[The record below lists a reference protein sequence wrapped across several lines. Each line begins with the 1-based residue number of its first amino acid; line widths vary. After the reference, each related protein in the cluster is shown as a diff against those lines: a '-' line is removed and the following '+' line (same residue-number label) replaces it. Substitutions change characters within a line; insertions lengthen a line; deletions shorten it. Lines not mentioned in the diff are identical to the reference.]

1 MKLRES
7 FWKIRDYFFKK
18 KSKIDSKVVEQSDE
32 LMNIEK
38 QIQQETQKITIYNDG
53 RSTTKIIKFWLIG
66 LLIVALGYFWYNV
79 LNLLFLIISAYIF
92 SIIVESLVSFFER
105 KKIKRS
111 ISLFLSYLIFVI
123 VLLGF
128 VIIIIPFI
136 FNQVSEFLSM
146 WLGYVSSMQ
155 TEVASKGI
163 TTIIND
169 SKFLSDGIK
178 EYIVD
183 YIANNDV
190 AAQLQVSLQ
199 KNLSDIVATGQTYIS
214 RIWSWF
220 IWFISG
226 FATFFA
232 QFLLFFTL
240 SILFSVDKKNVTNF
254 LSSFWWKDKY
264 KVNKLKIEKVY
275 KNLAVW
281 LKARLLLSLYI
292 AITVWITLV
301 IMWWCGIEIPN
312 KLWIAVIAWL
322 LDIIPYIW
330 PIFTW
335 ILLFAV
341 AILYNSFFIAVL
353 IVLILY
359 VFNIVQENV
368 LTPVLMKKTL
378 GISPVLILISM
389 MLGWVIMWFMGV
401 LLSVPIAVIL
411 VIFFW
416 HIDVEMND
424 ASEVLGELKDK
435 ANEIKIEKVTINK
448 AENPKTEKVKV
459 KSSKLKNI

>member
-1 MKLRES
+1 MKLHES
-7 FWKIRDYFFKK
+7 LWKIKDYFSKK
-18 KSKIDSKVVEQSDE
+18 RSKIDDKVVAQSNE
-32 LMNIEK
+32 LVDIEK
-38 QIQQETQKITIYNDG
+38 QIQQESQKITIYNDG
-53 RSTTKIIKFWLIG
+53 RSTSKIIKFWLIW
-66 LLIVALGYFWYNV
+66 LLVVALWYFWYNV

-92 SIIVESLVSFFER
+92 SIIVESLVAFFER
-105 KKIKRS
+105 KKLKRS
-111 ISLFLSYLIFVI
+111 VALFLSYLIFVV
-123 VLLGF
+123 VLLWF

-146 WLGYVSSMQ
+146 WLSYVSSLQ
-155 TEVASKGI
+155 AEVSSKWI
-163 TTIIND
+163 TAIIND
-169 SKFLSDGIK
+169 SRFLSDGIK

-190 AAQLQVSLQ
+190 ASQLQTSLQ

-254 LSSFWWKDKY
+254 LSGLGWKDKT

-292 AITVWITLV
+292 SITVWITLV
-301 IMWWCGIEIPN
+301 IMWWCGVEIPN

-335 ILLFAV
+335 ILLFVV
-341 AILYNSFFIAVL
+341 AILYNSFLVAIL
-353 IVLILY
+353 IVVILY
-359 VFNIVQENV
+359 VFNLIQENV
-368 LTPVLMKKTL
+368 LTPVLMKKAL
-378 GISPVLILISM
+378 WISPVLILISM
-389 MLGWVIMWFMGV
+389 MLWWVIMWFLWV

-416 HIDVEMND
+416 HIDIEMND
-424 ASEVLGELKDK
+424 TDEILDEIKDK
-435 ANEIKIEKVTINK
+435 TYDTVEGMKKQVDTKIKQKKI
-448 AENPKTEKVKV
+448 
-459 KSSKLKNI
+459 KNI